1 MSHGTEAEPE
11 GWRGSHPGLEARDL
25 MNELSVRSATRADG
39 NWVLAGRDFGNK
51 E

>member
-1 MSHGTEAEPE
+1 MESGRSSRA
-11 GWRGSHPGLEARDL
+11 GGGSHRGPEVRDL